1 MTDDDVTVSQ
11 EKAGALT
18 RPVIR
23 WGSSSE
29 IDRSFEL
36 MFMFSLLLRHIQ
48 TSLYDKCI
56 RQLLYSH
63 GIVAFKNGG
72 LPRALIPFS

>member
-1 MTDDDVTVSQ
+1 MTDDDFTVSQ

-36 MFMFSLLLRHIQ
+36 MFMFSLHDGNEIGRPRLRCRMAGPH
-48 TSLYDKCI
+48 
-56 RQLLYSH
+56 H
-63 GIVAFKNGG
+63 A
-72 LPRALIPFS
+72 LP

>member
-1 MTDDDVTVSQ
+1 MTDDDFTVSQ

-36 MFMFSLLLRHIQ
+36 IFMFSLHDGDAIHRMCREAF
-48 TSLYDKCI
+48 CI
-56 RQLLYSH
+56 CNDGVGFAS
-63 GIVAFKNGG
+63 I
-72 LPRALIPFS
+72 